1 MCINNTS
8 IAYLS
13 FVKTSISIEC
23 MAGFYGDVCSNSC
36 GHCLNNTACHHVT
49 GICDQGCESGYRAPN
64 CSIGMIQLKYKIY
77 ILFSYSRELKK
88 NEIIQ

>member
-1 MCINNTS
+1 MCINSTS

-23 MAGFYGDVCSNSC
+23 MAGFYGDACSNSC
-36 GHCLNNTACHHVT
+36 RHCLNNTACHHVT

-64 CSIGMIQLKYKIY
+64 CSIGMIQLKT
-77 ILFSYSRELKK
+77 
-88 NEIIQ
+88 